1 MSPCGKYKNQIDHV
15 AVSRRH
21 RSSLLDICV
30 RRGGDI
36 GSNHQLVV
44 AKLKPKLKA
53 QNKEEAQPNRYDID
67 LLRKDGEERDDFRL
81 ECRNRFLA
89 LEVRD
94 EKRNVDE
101 MWRDV
106 KTVLKES
113 ADFTIKKCRARRK
126 KWMSN
131 ETWDTI
137 KKRREAKLRSAT
149 GRVDDL
155 EVELARAEFWS
166 LHSEVRRLA
175 KRR

>member
-1 MSPCGKYKNQIDHV
+1 M
-15 AVSRRH
+15 
-21 RSSLLDICV
+21 

-36 GSNHQLVV
+36 GSDHQLVV

-53 QNKEEAQPNRYDID
+53 QKREAQPNRYDID

-89 LEVRD
+89 LKVRD
-94 EKRNVDE
+94 KERNVDE

-113 ADFTIKKCRARRK
+113 ADCTIRCRARRK
-126 KWMSN
+126 KWMSD

-137 KKRREAKLRSAT
+137 KKRREAKLRVKLA
-149 GRVDDL
+149 
-155 EVELARAEFWS
+155 ELMI
-166 LHSEVRRLA
+166 VRLS
-175 KRR
+175 